1 MSVRTSGRTILVRG
15 STRIWILPHS
25 HAGNGAS
32 GGHFLPRLRAATPII
47 ACIRKRIARFGG
59 VVKHAKQKPPQLR
72 RFSAVFGYFPAA
84 MTFPAASTTR
94 RSVFAPAALL
104 LKLTVHAPEVTS

>member
-1 MSVRTSGRTILVRG
+1 M
-15 STRIWILPHS
+15 
-25 HAGNGAS
+25 
-32 GGHFLPRLRAATPII
+32 AATPVI
-47 ACIRKRIARFGG
+47 ACNGKRIARFGV